1 MIYRNGGVDNPE
13 AFGQIACSVGRLP
26 IRFTVGTGGTISYC
40 LVRSI
45 LERTDTIA
53 VVGQVAQFNLTTKT
67 QSWRGRVRSVFERT
81 NNFAECRLVVRLTKD
96 RTLGTGFP
104 HGTHRTM
111 STPSLRDAPSSKGD
125 DEIGGWD
132 Y

>member
-1 MIYRNGGVDNPE
+1 M
-13 AFGQIACSVGRLP
+13 CSVGRLP

-81 NNFAECRLVVRLTKD
+81 DNIAVVGQWCDQQKI
-96 RTLGTGFP
+96 
-104 HGTHRTM
+104 
-111 STPSLRDAPSSKGD
+111 APFQGVGYVFHPLASRCPLQ
-125 DEIGGWD
+125 GGGKQENPLFRGGR
-132 Y
+132 